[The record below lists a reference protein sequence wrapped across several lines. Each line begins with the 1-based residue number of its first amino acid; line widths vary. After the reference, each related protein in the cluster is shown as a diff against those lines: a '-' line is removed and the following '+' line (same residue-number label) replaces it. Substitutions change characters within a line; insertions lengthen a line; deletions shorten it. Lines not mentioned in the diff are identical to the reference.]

1 MEKRAKKYYAFR
13 AQKVEDLKGAE
24 KKAAKARG
32 YKPEDWVMIMLSYNN
47 RVLKFD
53 VKKIDSEMLIG
64 LKADLEAE
72 NFSISKRIDNIYI
85 STKAG
90 LRLNKEE
97 FYKKNEART
106 REFAK
111 NMSAY
116 ELYVH
121 LLDRIVNSP
130 SKFYADGVVI
140 MIVPILFEKCAD

>member
-97 FYKKNEART
+97 FNKVCKI
-106 REFAK
+106 
-111 NMSAY
+111 
-116 ELYVH
+116 
-121 LLDRIVNSP
+121 LDRRDEISRELEDIDNI
-130 SKFYADGVVI
+130 SKFIYGKDVKTI
-140 MIVPILFEKCAD
+140 K